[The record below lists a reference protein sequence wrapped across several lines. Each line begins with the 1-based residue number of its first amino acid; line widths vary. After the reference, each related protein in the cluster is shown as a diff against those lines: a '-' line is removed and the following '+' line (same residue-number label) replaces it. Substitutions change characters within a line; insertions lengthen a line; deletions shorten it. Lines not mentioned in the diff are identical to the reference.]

1 MMHIDREN
9 GEWVITK
16 GFLEGET
23 VLGVCFI
30 NVDIVGISSSKGLPE
45 KSAPRKQNTILVSY
59 DRKVT
64 FYGNVVVK
72 WGKIS
77 MEKCQKWI

>member
-1 MMHIDREN
+1 MIHIDREN
-9 GEWVITK
+9 DEWVITK

-45 KSAPRKQNTILVSY
+45 KSALRKQNTILVSY
-59 DRKVT
+59 DRKVI
-64 FYGNVVVK
+64 FCGNVVM
-72 WGKIS
+72 W
-77 MEKCQKWI
+77 W

>member
-1 MMHIDREN
+1 MIHIDKGN

-16 GFLEGET
+16 EFLEGET
-23 VLGVCFI
+23 VLGVWFI
-30 NVDIVGISSSKGLPE
+30 DVDIVGISSSKGLPE
-45 KSAPRKQNTILVSY
+45 KSALRKQNIILVSF

-77 MEKCQKWI
+77 MEEC

>member
-1 MMHIDREN
+1 MIS
-9 GEWVITK
+9 K

>member
-1 MMHIDREN
+1 M
-9 GEWVITK
+9 ITK

-30 NVDIVGISSSKGLPE
+30 NIDIVGISFSKGLPE
-45 KSAPRKQNTILVSY
+45 KSALRKQNTILVNY

-64 FYGNVVVK
+64 FYDNVVVK

-77 MEKCQKWI
+77 MEECQKCI